1 MQRNFS
7 KSLRK
12 NSVLIKK
19 FVLEKVVAFFDFYL
33 TKCEKV
39 FIIIDSALLERK
51 CLASASRHFFKI
63 HGGDYMLLELKKVFL
78 TEGESLET
86 SFEFL
91 LGEEL
96 QARRFEKPVKADVLV
111 RNRAGLITLDADVEL
126 EVIFDCD
133 RCGKSTTRVLNYHFE
148 HILVLSLSNES
159 SDEYIEVPDY
169 NLEIEDLLR
178 DDIFLEFPKIRQLTT
193 IRSIDFLT

>member
-1 MQRNFS
+1 
-7 KSLRK
+7 
-12 NSVLIKK
+12 
-19 FVLEKVVAFFDFYL
+19 
-33 TKCEKV
+33 
-39 FIIIDSALLERK
+39 
-51 CLASASRHFFKI
+51 
-63 HGGDYMLLELKKVFL
+63 MLLELKKVFL

-91 LGEEL
+91 IGEEL

-148 HILVLSLSNES
+148 HILVHSLSNES
-159 SDEYIEVPDY
+159 SDEYIEVPDH
-169 NLEIEDLLR
+169 NL
-178 DDIFLEFPKIRQLTT
+178 
-193 IRSIDFLT
+193 